1 VYTFQI
7 SEFGHP
13 LAPFPFSLLTHK
25 DKNFAK
31 KKFTKFE

>member
-13 LAPFPFSLLTHK
+13 LAPFTFSLSTHK
-25 DKNFAK
+25 DKK
-31 KKFTKFE
+31 ICQK